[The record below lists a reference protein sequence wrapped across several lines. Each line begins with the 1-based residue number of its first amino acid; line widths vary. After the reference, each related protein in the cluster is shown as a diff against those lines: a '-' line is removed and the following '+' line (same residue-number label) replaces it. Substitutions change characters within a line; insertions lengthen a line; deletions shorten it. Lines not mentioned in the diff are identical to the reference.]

1 MSPAPSQYP
10 EVDLEPV
17 DDSKSLQSD
26 LSESV
31 RSLSQTRIKQSAFCD
46 LRNESDQSRLK
57 TRRFLPSI
65 PSCPQI
71 DEIKKSEAT
80 ASPSSS
86 ASTKPAGPLKGILV
100 KHKNSKSL
108 SSLVTRTGEEPGTVE
123 CQGQGQGPQPS
134 KLNRASLHLPL
145 SSHKVSPC
153 LSPPA
158 RPPEEKIT
166 YSLYKDMTE
175 LPAGLTDGQTSGPES
190 FTLSE
195 VATQTEIHYRYQCCC
210 PICLSTIQY
219 YILIL
224 ISHQIISSTRTPS
237 YRHNL

>member
-1 MSPAPSQYP
+1 MYP
-10 EVDLEPV
+10 RSAKKTSLDDLLARRIQLKNWETKKIELLNKAKDDAGVTKTEEEPV
-17 DDSKSLQSD
+17 
-26 LSESV
+26 
-31 RSLSQTRIKQSAFCD
+31 
-46 LRNESDQSRLK
+46 
-57 TRRFLPSI
+57 
-65 PSCPQI
+65 
-71 DEIKKSEAT
+71 
-80 ASPSSS
+80 
-86 ASTKPAGPLKGILV
+86 G
-100 KHKNSKSL
+100 
-108 SSLVTRTGEEPGTVE
+108 SLVEV
-123 CQGQGQGPQPS
+123 QGPQTS
-134 KLNRASLHLPL
+134 SRLNRASLHLPL

-224 ISHQIISSTRTPS
+224 ISHQIISYLST
-237 YRHNL
+237 NLARGHQAIE